1 MTRLQLSAPLVEPI
15 TLSEAKA
22 HLRVESDHEDSLI
35 LDLIK
40 VARQELERQTG
51 LCLIDQSWRLFLD
64 HWPPCGSI
72 DLPFRPVKEIS
83 EVRIF
88 NREGNAKTLAP
99 TDYVLDAYGN
109 EPKLHIQK
117 VAIPTQ
123 QHNGIEIDL
132 ICGFGGTG
140 SDVPDI
146 LKRAI
151 LILVAHWFEFRG
163 TYTPNDQP
171 VSIPPLFDRLIA
183 SERLVRL

>member
-1 MTRLQLSAPLVEPI
+1 MTRLQLSAPSVEPV

-22 HLRVESDHEDSLI
+22 HLRVESDHEDLLI

-64 HWPPCGSI
+64 QWPSCGSI
-72 DLPFRPVKEIS
+72 DLPLRPVKEIS
-83 EVRIF
+83 EIRIF
-88 NREGNAKTLAP
+88 DHEGNPGVLAP
-99 TDYVLDAYGN
+99 SGYVLDAYGQM
-109 EPKLHIQK
+109 PKLHMQQM
-117 VAIPTQ
+117 AIPSQ
-123 QHNGIEIDL
+123 KHNGIEIDI
-132 ICGFGGTG
+132 ICGFGEIG

-146 LKRAI
+146 LRRAI
-151 LILVAHWFEFRG
+151 LVLAAHWFEFRG
-163 TYTPNDQP
+163 TYTPKDQP